1 MSNNLGILFNLI
13 SSLFKSEET
22 NISTKSLHK
31 KRLKELRIKKLEQK
45 MKLNILKRK
54 QISNKSG

>member
-1 MSNNLGILFNLI
+1 MN
-13 SSLFKSEET
+13 KKT

-31 KRLKELRIKKLEQK
+31 KQLKELRIKKLEQK